1 MLFQT
6 SKKEEPLILKV
17 SGSPFEMGYQHG
29 LALKQKIQSN
39 IQQYLKKTTA
49 SEDSQKTIEQFVK
62 KLPLV
67 VPHIPL
73 KYMDEMKG
81 VSKGS
86 DSSFQDILLLNL
98 FPEMFHCC
106 GIITSGKASKD
117 NTLYHTRV
125 LDYSAG
131 KDLQSSAFLMV
142 ASPQNERSFLSV
154 TYAGFIGCVTGMN
167 EAKISIGEIGGL
179 GYGNWD
185 GIPMSFL
192 LRSILEQADSL
203 DEAKEILSSAKR
215 TCEYYYIIAD
225 GKTNDS
231 FGCYA
236 TSSQIQFLPPGATYS
251 LSPPKN
257 PNEDLSLKIHPT
269 QDDLTLSSL
278 LFHQPADT
286 LLLTGF
292 IAAERY
298 PILEKRV
305 LESYGNITFSSLME
319 IIKEPVARASN
330 LHNAIFHPS
339 SLRVWISHAGTNNE
353 PACNEPYSC
362 FNLLDLLER

>member
-6 SKKEEPLILKV
+6 PNKEEQSILRVK
-17 SGSPFEMGYQHG
+17 GSPFEMGYQHG
-29 LALKQKIQSN
+29 FALKDKIHQN
-39 IQQYLKKTTA
+39 IENHLRKPFSSEESQKKT
-49 SEDSQKTIEQFVK
+49 EQFLK
-62 KLPLV
+62 ELPTVL
-67 VPHIPL
+67 PHIPL
-73 KYMDEMKG
+73 KYIEEMEGVAKG
-81 VSKGS
+81 ADVA
-86 DSSFQDILLLNL
+86 FRDILLLNL

-106 GIITSGKASKD
+106 GITVSGKASKD
-117 NTLYHTRV
+117 GTLYHTRV

-131 KDLQSSAFLMV
+131 KDLQSSACLV
-142 ASPQNERSFLSV
+142 AASPKDGLSFLSV
-154 TYAGFIGCVTGMN
+154 TYAGFIGIITGMN

-179 GYGNWD
+179 GYGNWN
-185 GIPMSFL
+185 GMPMSFL
-192 LRSILEQADSL
+192 LRFILEQTSSL
-203 DEAKEILSSAKR
+203 DEAKKILSSSKR

-231 FGCYA
+231 FACYA
-236 TSSQIQFLPPGATYS
+236 TSSQIQFLSPGEEYSIDPPA
-251 LSPPKN
+251 KE
-257 PNEDLSLKIHPT
+257 NEDLSFQINPK
-269 QDDLTLSSL
+269 QEDLTPSTLF
-278 LFHQPADT
+278 FHQPKDT

-305 LESYGNITFSSLME
+305 QELYGHITSDSLIE

-339 SLRVWISHAGTNNE
+339 SLRVWISHAGAQNE

-362 FNLLDLLER
+362 FNLLDLLKL